1 MIGNRSAKGGKH
13 SDPEGSLNCGES
25 LGNKTD
31 FAKFGKKKDCEITQR
46 TIFYPNLVTIL
57 MLEFISKIIG
67 ILSF

>member
-1 MIGNRSAKGGKH
+1 MIGHRLAKGGKH
-13 SDPEGSLNCGES
+13 SDPEGSLNYGER

-31 FAKFGKKKDCEITQR
+31 FSKSGKKKNDCEITQR
-46 TIFYPNLVTIL
+46 TIFFVTIL